1 MIKENTDDDLKLFL
15 DLDNNGHYIKVDL
28 TFPLQML
35 FDDVINFV
43 STTFD

>member
-1 MIKENTDDDLKLFL
+1 MIKENIDEDLRVFL
-15 DLDNNGHYIKVDL
+15 DLENGESFKVDL

>member
-1 MIKENTDDDLKLFL
+1 MIKENVDDDLKLFL
-15 DLDNNGHYIKVDL
+15 DLDNGHYLKVDL

-35 FDDVINFV
+35 FDDVISFV